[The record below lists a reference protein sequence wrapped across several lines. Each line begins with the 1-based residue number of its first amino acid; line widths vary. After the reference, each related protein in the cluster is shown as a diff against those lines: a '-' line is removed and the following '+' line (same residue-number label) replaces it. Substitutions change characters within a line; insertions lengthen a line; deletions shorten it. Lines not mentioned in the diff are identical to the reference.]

1 MNLTNQNN
9 LYCIIK
15 GYLISDSTSLQIN
28 HLYWNYF
35 KKWLQ
40 DNLFSIAGGYRNPLL
55 NKEWVTNDQEYY
67 IENGEIIHNCQK
79 SLCNFC

>member
-28 HLYWNYF
+28 HRYWNYF

-40 DNLFSIAGGYRNPLL
+40 DNLFSIAGGYKNPQL
-55 NKEWVTNDQEYY
+55 NKDWVTNDQEYY
-67 IENGEIIHNCQK
+67 IENGEIIHNFQK